1 MARLWL
7 KAARSSLGGANNGGT
22 HEGDQGPEFYDASDW
37 NVSRGG
43 SPRTFAFGSFLS
55 EDGQEDEDEPFFDMH
70 DGAGG
75 EEGLGGF
82 DGLASPQQ
90 QGGGVGGFEV
100 RAVADYA
107 SDDVTELCFATGDI
121 IEVLNVRS
129 SGWWKGRLLTIG
141 GEWPSPTSFPAL
153 ASGEGG
159 SDSDGGG
166 GGSSA
171 TAPGAV
177 ATADESTASTT
188 IDASDAASDPGGA
201 AADVLAAALLAAGE
215 GSRANFIG
223 DVGWFPC
230 TFVEYCPSATPPDH
244 GGLSRGESFDD
255 AAAVEE

>member
-1 MARLWL
+1 MDMG
-7 KAARSSLGGANNGGT
+7 GGANNGGT

-55 EDGQEDEDEPFFDMH
+55 EDGQEDEEEPFFDMH

-141 GEWPSPTSFPAL
+141 GEWPSPTSFPYP
-153 ASGEGG
+153 SPT
-159 SDSDGGG
+159 SFPYP
-166 GGSSA
+166 SS
-171 TAPGAV
+171 TPFPYPS
-177 ATADESTASTT
+177 STS
-188 IDASDAASDPGGA
+188 
-201 AADVLAAALLAAGE
+201 
-215 GSRANFIG
+215 
-223 DVGWFPC
+223 FP
-230 TFVEYCPSATPPDH
+230 YPSPTPFPYPFPT
-244 GGLSRGESFDD
+244 SFP
-255 AAAVEE
+255 